1 MKKLLILPV
10 IFLFVT
16 FTSVIANANIL
27 PDFVDLVKEQGKAVV
42 NISTKQKS
50 KSMQPGF
57 GNLQIPDLPE
67 DSPYYDF
74 FEKFFGQLPKS
85 PQGADPMPS
94 IRSLGS
100 GFIITAD
107 GYVLT
112 SAHVVD
118 NADEIVVRMTDR
130 RELLAKVIGSDKR
143 SDVALLKIEAKN
155 LPYLKPGKPDELK
168 VGEWVLAIGS
178 PFGFDNTATAGIVSA
193 KGRSLPNENYIPFI
207 QTDVAIN
214 PGNSGGPLFN
224 MDGEVVG
231 INAQIYSRSGGY
243 MGLAFSVPID
253 LAMQVADQLRTGEK
267 VKRGWLGVTIQD
279 VNRELAE
286 ALDMAK
292 PFGALVSS
300 VFPDSPASK
309 SDLQVQDVIV
319 EYNGKPVRRSSD
331 LPFYVG
337 RSKVGVTAN
346 LKVLRDGKSKN
357 VKVKIGQLPES
368 DMAALDM
375 KNHGSAQEQDKSGLL
390 GIYVR
395 DLSKEEKKQLDLDY
409 GVLVVQLKANSA
421 AAKAGIR
428 KGDVLLLLD
437 RKKIKNAK
445 KFKAIAESLE
455 KGRPAAV
462 LVRRGNGSQFLVLK
476 P

>member
-1 MKKLLILPV
+1 MKKLLMLPAL
-10 IFLFVT
+10 FLFISFATVT
-16 FTSVIANANIL
+16 ANANAL
-27 PDFVDLVKEQGKAVV
+27 PDFVHLVEEQGKAVV

-50 KSMQPGF
+50 KS
-57 GNLQIPDLPE
+57 LQSGSGELRLPDLPQ
-67 DSPYYDF
+67 DSPFYEF
-74 FEKFFGQLPKS
+74 FEKFFGQLPQS
-85 PQGADPMPS
+85 PQGTYPHPS

-100 GFIITAD
+100 GFIISAD

-130 RELLAKVIGSDKR
+130 REMLAKVIGTDKR

-178 PFGFDNTATAGIVSA
+178 PFGFENTATAGIVSA

-253 LAMQVADQLRTGEK
+253 LAIQVADQLRAGGK

-279 VNRELAE
+279 VNRDLAE
-286 ALDMAK
+286 AFDMDK

-300 VFPDSPASK
+300 VLPDSPASK

-319 EYNGKPVRRSSD
+319 EYNGKPVRLSSD

-337 RSKVGVTAN
+337 RSKVGTTAT
-346 LKVLRDGKSKN
+346 LKVLRAGKSRN
-357 VKVKIGQLPES
+357 VKISIGQLPES
-368 DMAALDM
+368 DVATLNTKKHNLKKDTP
-375 KNHGSAQEQDKSGLL
+375 DLL

-395 DLSKEEKKQLDLDY
+395 DLSREEKKLLDLDY

-421 AAKAGIR
+421 AANAGIR
-428 KGDVLLLLD
+428 KGDVLLLLN
-437 RKKIKNAK
+437 KKKVRNAETY
-445 KFKAIAESLE
+445 KAIAGSLK

>member
-1 MKKLLILPV
+1 MKKLLMLPTL
-10 IFLFVT
+10 FLF
-16 FTSVIANANIL
+16 TSFLTAIANANSL
-27 PDFVDLVKEQGKAVV
+27 PDFVDLVEEQGKAVV
-42 NISTKQKS
+42 NISTKQKA
-50 KSMQPGF
+50 KSSAL
-57 GNLQIPDLPE
+57 GNGGLQMPEIPE
-67 DSPYYDF
+67 DSPLHDF
-74 FEKFFGQLPKS
+74 FEKFFGQIPQS
-85 PQGADPMPS
+85 PHGEDRQPS
-94 IRSLGS
+94 VKSLGS
-100 GFIITAD
+100 GFIISAD

-118 NADEIVVRMTDR
+118 DADEIIVRMTDR
-130 RELLAKVIGSDKR
+130 RELLAKVIGSDKH
-143 SDVALLKIEAKN
+143 SDVALLKVEAN
-155 LPYLKPGKPDELK
+155 DLPYLKPGKPDKLK

-178 PFGFDNTATAGIVSA
+178 PFGFENTATAGIVSA

-207 QTDVAIN
+207 QSDVAIN

-253 LAMQVADQLRTGEK
+253 LAMQVADQLRNGGK

-286 ALDMAK
+286 ALDMDK

-300 VFPDSPASK
+300 VLPDSPASK

-337 RSKVGVTAN
+337 RTKVGTTAN
-346 LKVLRDGKSKN
+346 MKVMRGGESRDI
-357 VKVKIGQLPES
+357 KVTIGQLPES
-368 DMAALDM
+368 DTAALDL
-375 KNHGSAQEQDKSGLL
+375 KKPESEQDNSGLL
-390 GIYVR
+390 GLNVR
-395 DLSKEEKKQLDLDY
+395 DLSTEEKKQLDLDY
-409 GVLVVQLKANSA
+409 GVLVVQLEANSVA
-421 AAKAGIR
+421 ANAGIR
-428 KGDVLLLLD
+428 KGDVLLLLN
-437 RKKIKNAK
+437 KKKVKNAK
-445 KFKAIAESLE
+445 TYKAIAESLK
-455 KGRPAAV
+455 KGRSAAV
-462 LVRRGNGSQFLVLK
+462 LVRRGRGSQFLVLK

>member
-1 MKKLLILPV
+1 MKKIFLLPV
-10 IFLFVT
+10 PFLLALLMTEVT
-16 FTSVIANANIL
+16 LANSL
-27 PDFVDLVKEQGKAVV
+27 PDFVDLVEEQGKAVV
-42 NISTKQKS
+42 NISTKQKVKTS
-50 KSMQPGF
+50 AMGNGGF
-57 GNLQIPDLPE
+57 QIPDIPE
-67 DSPYYDF
+67 DSPFYEF
-74 FEKFFGQLPKS
+74 FEKFFKQM
-85 PQGADPMPS
+85 PQGQGQGQGRQPS
-94 IRSLGS
+94 MRSLGS
-100 GFIITAD
+100 GFIISAD

-118 NADEIVVRMTDR
+118 NADEIIVRMTDR
-130 RELLAKVIGSDKR
+130 REMLAKIVGSDKR
-143 SDVALLKIEAKN
+143 SDVALLKIDAKG
-155 LPYLKPGKPDELK
+155 LPFLKPGEPDELK

-178 PFGFDNTATAGIVSA
+178 PFGFENTATAGIVSA

-253 LAMQVADQLRTGEK
+253 LAMQVADQLRDGGK

-286 ALDMAK
+286 ALGMDK

-300 VFPDSPASK
+300 VLPDSPASK
-309 SDLQVQDVIV
+309 SDLQVQDVII
-319 EYNGKPVRRSSD
+319 EYNGKAVRHSSD

-337 RSKVGVTAN
+337 RTKIGTTAD
-346 LKVLRDGKSKN
+346 LKVMRAGKPKT
-357 VKVKIGQLPES
+357 VKVTIGQLKES
-368 DMAALDM
+368 EMASID
-375 KNHGSAQEQDKSGLL
+375 KNNHDSDKNKSDLL
-390 GIYVR
+390 GMNVR
-395 DLSKEEKKQLDLDY
+395 DLTKEEKKQLDLDY
-409 GVLVVQLKANSA
+409 GVLVVQLKSNST

-428 KGDVLLLLD
+428 KGDVLLLLNK
-437 RKKIKNAK
+437 KKIKNTKSYKTIAK
-445 KFKAIAESLE
+445 SLQ
-455 KGRPAAV
+455 KGRPAAI
-462 LVRRGNGSQFLVLK
+462 LVRRGIGSQFLVLK

>member
-1 MKKLLILPV
+1 MKKSLILPV
-10 IFLFVT
+10 LFLF
-16 FTSVIANANIL
+16 TSFMTVIANANSL
-27 PDFVDLVKEQGKAVV
+27 PDFVGLVEKQGKAVV
-42 NISTKQKS
+42 NISTMQKP
-50 KSMQPGF
+50 KSLQPGL

-67 DSPYYDF
+67 DSPYHDF
-74 FEKFFGQLPKS
+74 FEKFFGQLQRS
-85 PQGADPMPS
+85 PQGTNPQPMV
-94 IRSLGS
+94 RSLGS
-100 GFIITAD
+100 GFIISAD

-112 SAHVVD
+112 SAHVVN

-130 RELLAKVIGSDKR
+130 REMLAKVIGSDIR

-178 PFGFDNTATAGIVSA
+178 PFGFENTATAGIVSA

-224 MDGEVVG
+224 MKGEVVG

-253 LAMQVADQLRTGEK
+253 LAMQVADQLRAGGK

-286 ALDMAK
+286 ALDMDK

-300 VFPDSPASK
+300 VLPESPASK
-309 SDLQVQDVIV
+309 SDLQVEDVIV
-319 EYNGKPVRRSSD
+319 EYNGKPVRFSSD
-331 LPFYVG
+331 LPFFVG
-337 RSKVGVTAN
+337 RSKVGTTAD
-346 LKVLRDGKSKN
+346 LTVLRSGKLLN
-357 VKVKIGQLPES
+357 VKVKIGHLPES
-368 DMAALDM
+368 GTAALDK
-375 KNHGSAQEQDKSGLL
+375 KNHSSKKDTTGLL
-390 GIYVR
+390 GMYVR

-409 GVLVVQLKANSA
+409 GVLVVQLKANSTA
-421 AAKAGIR
+421 VNAGIR
-428 KGDVLLLLD
+428 KGDVLLMLNK
-437 RKKIKNAK
+437 KKIDNVKTYN
-445 KFKAIAESLE
+445 AIAGSLK
-455 KGRPAAV
+455 KGRPVAI

>member
-1 MKKLLILPV
+1 MKKSLILPV
-10 IFLFVT
+10 LFLFASFMT
-16 FTSVIANANIL
+16 VIANANSL
-27 PDFVDLVKEQGKAVV
+27 PDFVDLVEKQGKAVV
-42 NISTKQKS
+42 NISTKQKA
-50 KSMQPGF
+50 KSLQPGL
-57 GNLQIPDLPE
+57 GNLQMPDLPE
-67 DSPYYDF
+67 DSPYHDF
-74 FEKFFGQLPKS
+74 FEKFFGQLPRS
-85 PQGADPMPS
+85 PQGTVPQPS
-94 IRSLGS
+94 VRSLGS
-100 GFIITAD
+100 GFIISAD

-112 SAHVVD
+112 SAHVVE

-130 RELLAKVIGSDKR
+130 REMLAKVIGSDIR
-143 SDVALLKIEAKN
+143 SDIALLKIEAKN

-178 PFGFDNTATAGIVSA
+178 PFGFENTATAGIVSA

-243 MGLAFSVPID
+243 MGLAFSIPID
-253 LAMQVADQLRTGEK
+253 LAMQVADQLRAGGK

-286 ALDMAK
+286 ALNMDK

-300 VFPDSPASK
+300 VLPESPASK

-319 EYNGKPVRRSSD
+319 EYNGKPVRFSSD

-337 RSKVGVTAN
+337 RSKIGTIAN
-346 LKVLRDGKSKN
+346 LKVLRGGKSLN
-357 VKVKIGQLPES
+357 VKVSIGHLPES
-368 DMAALDM
+368 DTAALNM
-375 KNHGSAQEQDKSGLL
+375 KNHSSKKDTSGLL
-390 GIYVR
+390 GMYVR

-409 GVLVVQLKANSA
+409 GILVVQLKANSA
-421 AAKAGIR
+421 AVNAGIR
-428 KGDVLLLLD
+428 KGDVLLLLNK
-437 RKKIKNAK
+437 KKIKNAK
-445 KFKAIAESLE
+445 TYNAIAESLK

-462 LVRRGNGSQFLVLK
+462 LVRRGNGSQFLVIK

>member
-1 MKKLLILPV
+1 MKKLLVLPV
-10 IFLFVT
+10 LLLLASFVT
-16 FTSVIANANIL
+16 VIANANSL
-27 PDFVDLVKEQGKAVV
+27 PDFVDLVEEQGKAVV

-50 KSMQPGF
+50 KSLPSGS
-57 GNLQIPDLPE
+57 GDLRIPDLPE
-67 DSPYYDF
+67 DSPFYDF
-74 FEKFFGQLPKS
+74 FEKFFGQLPQS
-85 PQGADPMPS
+85 PQGIYPRPRV
-94 IRSLGS
+94 RSLGS
-100 GFIITAD
+100 GFIISAD

-118 NADEIVVRMTDR
+118 NAEEIVVRMTDR
-130 RELLAKVIGSDKR
+130 REMLAKVIGSDKR

-178 PFGFDNTATAGIVSA
+178 PFGFENTATAGIVSA

-224 MDGEVVG
+224 MAGKVVG

-253 LAMQVADQLRTGEK
+253 LAMLVADQLRNGGK

-286 ALDMAK
+286 ALDMDK

-300 VFPDSPASK
+300 VLPDSPASK

-319 EYNGKPVRRSSD
+319 EYNGKSVRNSSD

-337 RSKVGVTAN
+337 RTKVGTTSN
-346 LKVLRDGKSKN
+346 LRVLRGGKSRN
-357 VKVKIGQLPES
+357 VKVVIGQLPES
-368 DMAALDM
+368 DTAAMNM
-375 KNHGSAQEQDKSGLL
+375 KSQNSKKDTSGLL
-390 GIYVR
+390 GMNVR
-395 DLSKEEKKQLDLDY
+395 DLSKEEKKQLNLDY
-409 GVLVVQLKANSA
+409 GVLVIQLKAKSA
-421 AAKAGIR
+421 AVKAGIR
-428 KGDVLLLLD
+428 KGDVLLLLN
-437 RKKIKNAK
+437 KKKVKNVK
-445 KFKAIAESLE
+445 MFNTISESLE

-462 LVRRGNGSQFLVLK
+462 LVRRGGGSQFLVLK